1 MNKPNTLKLYILT
14 FISIIILSIPLS
26 AGKEN
31 KLDRRMRRM
40 VLDFESIMSDS
51 QSRIPAVILQEAEG
65 IIILRQFKVGLG
77 VGIKAGGGIAMVRDK
92 KTRKWSAPSFMK
104 AGEGSWGLQ
113 VGAQGIVH
121 IFLLMNK
128 EGMMVL
134 TAPRFRVGVDAAATA
149 GPVDTGVEAKIG
161 VGTPIYVYSNSSG
174 LYAGATFEGGFLL
187 PNNKSNAEYY
197 KNGSLRMGDI
207 LFRNKVKVPESAKPL
222 ISTINKYGNR

>member
-113 VGAQGIVH
+113 IGAQGIVH

-174 LYAGATFEGGFLL
+174 LYAGATFEGG
-187 PNNKSNAEYY
+187 
-197 KNGSLRMGDI
+197 
-207 LFRNKVKVPESAKPL
+207 V
-222 ISTINKYGNR
+222 